1 MQSRNNLKYELD
13 NSDKALIDYKVRTK
27 TVEVYIEECL
37 KEIDIT
43 NNKYLQTIHFRYKWL
58 IAVLL
63 YLGCDRETIGKI
75 HKANVEYEETNPPIV
90 YSKGVSKKTVTKTK
104 VKSKA
109 KVKSKG
115 ELVDTSPVKECL
127 PNNVRLV
134 KLENNQSLIVSRE
147 TAINLITQFN
157 GKYKIEEL

>member
-1 MQSRNNLKYELD
+1 MQSRSNFKYELD

-63 YLGCDRETIGKI
+63 YLGCDRETIGSI
-75 HKANVEYEETNPPIV
+75 HKTNIEYEKVNPPIV
-90 YSKGVSKKTVTKTK
+90 YSKDIKKTGIR
-104 VKSKA
+104 SKA
-109 KVKSKG
+109 KAKTKSKV
-115 ELVDTSPVKECL
+115 ELADSTPVKECL
-127 PNNVRLV
+127 ATNVRLV
-134 KLENNQSLIVSRE
+134 KLEDNKSLIVSRE
-147 TAINLITQFN
+147 TAINLMTQFN